1 MKSPSASGYTPALD
15 LRALSGSMAV
25 TWWQWLVITATVT
38 VAIDAAFIVWL
49 LLARRRQNARALA
62 GFIPDC
68 LVLFRRLL
76 GDQRVPRRS
85 KLMLAALIGYLAMPF
100 DLVPDFIPVAGQLDD
115 AIVVAVVLRTLLRA
129 GGPDILREQ
138 WPGPAASLN
147 ALMRLACGFAGTTV
161 RPARGL
167 TRRGAPAR
175 YDLRP
180 THEPDRE
187 APSHQ

>member
-1 MKSPSASGYTPALD
+1 M
-15 LRALSGSMAV
+15 

-38 VAIDAAFIVWL
+38 LAIDAAFIVWL

-129 GGPDILREQ
+129 AGPELLREQ
-138 WPGPAASLN
+138 WPGPTASLDP
-147 ALMRLACGFAGTTV
+147 LMRVALPQGGSVFG
-161 RPARGL
+161 PARTGQPSTGL
-167 TRRGAPAR
+167 DRRA
-175 YDLRP
+175 
-180 THEPDRE
+180 
-187 APSHQ
+187 